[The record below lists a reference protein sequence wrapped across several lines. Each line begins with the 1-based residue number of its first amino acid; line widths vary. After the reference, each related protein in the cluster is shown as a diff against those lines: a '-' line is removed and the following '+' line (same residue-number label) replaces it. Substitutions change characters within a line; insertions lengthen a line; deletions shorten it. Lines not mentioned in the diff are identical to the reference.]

1 MQRAGEGSR
10 PRGAAQAGVAAE
22 AEDDLQSAARRLFAG
37 ESFVVS
43 DARQVGNPIV
53 HASPEFEALTL
64 YPVSELIGRDVGFLM
79 RDDTDQ
85 PAAAEA
91 RASALAGKAAS
102 AVVRAYRAD
111 GSFFYAEQRHYPLR
125 DEDGQVAF
133 VLTLVSDVTERVHAD
148 AAQEVARELNATLE
162 GDGRF
167 FHYALLVKDDGTVE
181 VPWASESFAMV
192 TGYPVADLVAS
203 GFARFV
209 HEEDRGRFAER
220 LAALRGQE
228 RRVDQYRMVTQ
239 GGAVVWVEDFAV
251 RRWRSDEAGVTAVYG
266 VAQDVTMAKRGAS
279 EMWRLAHVDPLTG
292 LPNHYLLEDRVQQA
306 QLLARRNG
314 TYLALAILDLDHFR
328 FVNQTFSRR
337 RGDRILL
344 ELSRRLRRSL
354 RRTDTLARWGGD
366 SFALLFA
373 DLPHR
378 FAVLPALRKALAAVE
393 EPFDDGTMSMQLSA
407 SLGVDLYPDPGEGR
421 PGDGRARTAVA
432 MIERAAEALRRAK
445 ETRRGSYLFCDE
457 DVDAAMRDR
466 ERTEAELREALTTDQ
481 LVLHYQPR
489 IDLAT
494 GAIHS
499 VEALVRWLHPERGLL
514 KPADFLP
521 LAEEVQLGQAL
532 FEWVLD
538 RACLQAKRWQEDRV
552 PRRVAVNISPQA
564 LERHDLAATVKTA
577 LQRHDL
583 HPALLE
589 IEVSEK
595 TALATLEANVQ
606 RLGELREMGVRVA
619 LDDFG
624 VAQASLQH
632 LRELPLDGLKID
644 RSFVARLG
652 EQAPGGDVDLL
663 RAIIG
668 IGKSL
673 RLRVTAEGVET
684 RAQNALLRSLRCD
697 EGQGFLFSQ
706 PVPPEYVP
714 LVA

>member
-1 MQRAGEGSR
+1 MHPVGDDRSEHAALEGMAVV
-10 PRGAAQAGVAAE
+10 G
-22 AEDDLQSAARRLFAG
+22 DDLQAAARRLFDG

-43 DARQVGNPIV
+43 DVRQVGNPIV
-53 HASPEFEALTL
+53 HASPEFEALTRYAAPDL
-64 YPVSELIGRDVGFLM
+64 LGRDVGFLM

-85 PAAAEA
+85 PAAAAA
-91 RASALAGKAAS
+91 RAAALGGRASS

-111 GSFFYAEQRHYPLR
+111 GGLFYAEQRLYPIK
-125 DEDGQVAF
+125 DAAGAVAF
-133 VLTLVSDVTERVHAD
+133 VVTLVSDVTDRVHAA

-167 FHYALLVKDDGTVE
+167 FHYALLVRDDGTVE
-181 VPWASESFAMV
+181 VPWASDSFGIV
-192 TGYPVADLVAS
+192 TGYEVGDLVAS

-209 HEEDRGRFAER
+209 HEEDRARFAER
-220 LAALRGQE
+220 LAALRRQE
-228 RRVDQYRMVTQ
+228 RRIDQYRLVTS

-251 RRWRSDEAGVTAVYG
+251 RRWRSEEAGITAVYG
-266 VAQDVTMAKRGAS
+266 VAQDVTRAKRGAS

-292 LPNHYLLEDRVQQA
+292 LPNHYLLEDRVQQG
-306 QLLARRNG
+306 QLQARRNEQ
-314 TYLALAILDLDHFR
+314 YLALAILDLDHFR
-328 FVNQTFSRR
+328 FINQTFSRR
-337 RGDRILL
+337 RGDRLLL
-344 ELSRRLRRSL
+344 ELSRRLKRTL

-366 SFALLFA
+366 SFALLLS
-373 DLPHR
+373 DLPHP

-393 EPFDDGTMSMQLSA
+393 EPFLDGSLSLRLAASM
-407 SLGVDLYPDPGEGR
+407 GVDVYPDPGVPHAAE
-421 PGDGRARTAVA
+421 GRARSASA
-432 MIERAAEALRRAK
+432 MIERATEALRRAK
-445 ETRRGSYLFCDE
+445 ETRRGSYRFAGDE
-457 DVDAAMRDR
+457 VDLLMSDR
-466 ERTEAELREALTTDQ
+466 VRTEAELREALAADQ

-494 GAIHS
+494 GSIDS
-499 VEALVRWLHPERGLL
+499 VEALVRWLHPERGLV

-521 LAEEVQLGQAL
+521 LVEEVQLGQAL
-532 FEWVLD
+532 FEWVLE
-538 RACLQAKRWQEDRV
+538 RACRQAKRWQDERV

-564 LERHDLAATVKTA
+564 LERHDLAATVKAA

-589 IEVSEK
+589 IEVSER
-595 TALATLEANVQ
+595 TALATLEANVE
-606 RLGELREMGVRVA
+606 RLGGLREMGVRVA

-644 RSFVARLG
+644 RSFVAKLG
-652 EQAPGGDVDLL
+652 DQAPGEDVDLL

-697 EGQGFLFSQ
+697 EGQGYLFSQ
-706 PVPPEYVP
+706 PVPAEYVP
-714 LVA
+714 VVA

>member
-1 MQRAGEGSR
+1 MHPAGENR
-10 PRGAAQAGVAAE
+10 REHTALAGAAAQVGDELQA
-22 AEDDLQSAARRLFAG
+22 SARRLFAG

-43 DARQVGNPIV
+43 DVRQVGNPIV

-64 YPVSELIGRDVGFLM
+64 YPAPELLGRDVGFLM

-91 RASALAGKAAS
+91 RTVALGGNAAT
-102 AVVRAYRAD
+102 AVVRSYRAD
-111 GSFFYAEQRHYPLR
+111 GSLFYSEQRHYPVK
-125 DEDGQVAF
+125 DASGAVAF
-133 VLTLVSDVTERVHAD
+133 LVTLVSDVTDRFHAA

-167 FHYALLVKDDGTVE
+167 FHYALLIKDDGRVQ
-181 VPWASESFAMV
+181 VAWASESFGIV
-192 TGYPVADLVAS
+192 TGYSVDDLVVS
-203 GFARFV
+203 GFDRFV
-209 HEEDRGRFAER
+209 HEEDRSRFSER
-220 LAALRGQE
+220 LAALSRQE
-228 RRVDQYRMVTQ
+228 RRVDQYRLVTQ
-239 GGAVVWVEDFAV
+239 GGGVVWVEDFAV
-251 RRWRSDEAGVTAVYG
+251 RRWRSEEAGVTAVYG
-266 VAQDVTMAKRGAS
+266 VAQDVTLAKRGAS
-279 EMWRLAHVDPLTG
+279 DMWRLAHVDPLTG

-314 TYLALAILDLDHFR
+314 QYVALAVLDLDHFR

-337 RGDRILL
+337 RGDRLLL
-344 ELSRRLRRSL
+344 ELSRRLKRTL

-373 DLPHR
+373 DLPHPY
-378 FAVLPALRKALAAVE
+378 AVLPALQKVLAAVE
-393 EPFDDGTMSMQLSA
+393 EPFADGSLSLQLAA
-407 SLGVDLYPDPGEGR
+407 SVGVDVYPDPDDPRPGEGR
-421 PGDGRARTAVA
+421 SRSASALIDRAT
-432 MIERAAEALRRAK
+432 EALRKAK
-445 ETRRGSYLFCDE
+445 ETRRGSYRFCDD
-457 DVDAAMRDR
+457 DVDLLMHERV
-466 ERTEAELREALTTDQ
+466 RTEAELREALATDQ

-494 GAIHS
+494 GAVGS

-521 LAEEVQLGQAL
+521 LVEEVQLGQAL
-532 FEWVLD
+532 FEKVLEG
-538 RACLQAKRWQEDRV
+538 ACRQAKRWQAERT

-564 LERHDLAATVKTA
+564 LERHDLAATVKAA

-589 IEVSEK
+589 IEVSER
-595 TALATLEANVQ
+595 TALATLEANIE

-644 RSFVARLG
+644 RSFVAKLG
-652 EQAPGGDVDLL
+652 EQAPGEDVDLL

-673 RLRVTAEGVET
+673 KLRVTAEGVET

-697 EGQGFLFSQ
+697 EGQGYLFSQ
-706 PVPPEYVP
+706 PVPAEFVP
-714 LVA
+714 VVA

>member
-1 MQRAGEGSR
+1 MQPAADDRHEHTALAGL
-10 PRGAAQAGVAAE
+10 AAQGG
-22 AEDDLQSAARRLFAG
+22 DDLQSAARRLFTG

-43 DARQVGNPIV
+43 DVRQVGNPIV

-64 YPVSELIGRDVGFLM
+64 YPVEELLGRDVGFLM

-91 RASALAGKAAS
+91 RTAALEGRSAS
-102 AVVRAYRAD
+102 AVVRSYRAD
-111 GSFFYAEQRHYPLR
+111 GRLFYAEQRHYPVK
-125 DEDGQVAF
+125 DSAGAVAF
-133 VLTLVSDVTERVHAD
+133 VVTLVADVTDRVHAS

-167 FHYALLVKDDGTVE
+167 FHYALLLKDDGGVE
-181 VPWASESFAMV
+181 VAWASDSFGIV
-192 TGYPVADLVAS
+192 TGYSVPDLVDS

-209 HEEDRGRFAER
+209 HEDDRVRFAER
-220 LAALRGQE
+220 LTALRQHD
-228 RRVDQYRMVTQ
+228 RRVDQYRMVSQ
-239 GGAVVWVEDFAV
+239 GGSVVWVEDFAV
-251 RRWRSDEAGVTAVYG
+251 RRWRSEEAGVTAVYG

-292 LPNHYLLEDRVQQA
+292 LPNAYLLEDRVQQA
-306 QLLARRNG
+306 QLQARRNG
-314 TYLALAILDLDHFR
+314 QYLALAILDLDHFR
-328 FVNQTFSRR
+328 FVNQTFSRK
-337 RGDRILL
+337 RGDRLLL
-344 ELSRRLRRSL
+344 ELSRRLRRTL

-366 SFALLFA
+366 SFALLLA

-378 FAVLPALRKALAAVE
+378 YAVLPALRKAMAAIE
-393 EPFDDGTMSMQLSA
+393 EPFEDGALSMQLAA
-407 SLGVDLYPDPGEGR
+407 SVGVDIYPDPDELRPSEGR
-421 PGDGRARTAVA
+421 SRTAAA
-432 MIERAAEALRRAK
+432 MIERATEALRRAK
-445 ETRRGSYLFCDE
+445 ETRPGSYTFFDDE
-457 DVDAAMRDR
+457 VDELMHERV
-466 ERTEAELREALTTDQ
+466 RTEAELREALATDQ

-538 RACLQAKRWQEDRV
+538 TACRQAKRWQEERV

-564 LERHDLAATVKTA
+564 LERHDLAATVKAA

-589 IEVSEK
+589 IEVSER
-595 TALATLEANVQ
+595 TALATLEANVT

-673 RLRVTAEGVET
+673 KLRVTAEGVET

-697 EGQGFLFSQ
+697 EGQGYLFSQ
-706 PVPPEYVP
+706 PVPAEYVP
-714 LVA
+714 VVA

>member
-1 MQRAGEGSR
+1 MHPVGDERSENAALEGL
-10 PRGAAQAGVAAE
+10 AE
-22 AEDDLQSAARRLFAG
+22 ARDDLQAAARRLFAG

-43 DARQVGNPIV
+43 DVRQVGNPIV
-53 HASPEFEALTL
+53 HASPEFEALTRYAAPDL
-64 YPVSELIGRDVGFLM
+64 LGRDVGFLM

-91 RASALAGKAAS
+91 RSAALGGRAAT

-111 GSFFYAEQRHYPLR
+111 GALFYAEERLYPIK
-125 DEDGQVAF
+125 DAAGAVAF
-133 VLTLVSDVTERVHAD
+133 VVTLVSDVTDRMHAA
-148 AAQEVARELNATLE
+148 AAQEVGRELNATLE

-167 FHYALLVKDDGTVE
+167 FHYALLVRDDGTVE
-181 VPWASESFAMV
+181 VPWASDSFGIV
-192 TGYPVADLVAS
+192 SGYDVADLVAS
-203 GFARFV
+203 GFVRFV
-209 HEEDRGRFAER
+209 HEEDRPRFAER
-220 LAALRGQE
+220 LASFRRQE
-228 RRVDQYRMVTQ
+228 RRIDQYRLVTR

-251 RRWRSDEAGVTAVYG
+251 RRWRSEEAGLTAVYG
-266 VAQDVTMAKRGAS
+266 VAQDVTQAKRGS
-279 EMWRLAHVDPLTG
+279 GEMWRLAHVDPLTG
-292 LPNHYLLEDRVQQA
+292 LPNSYLLEDRVQQG

-314 TYLALAILDLDHFR
+314 QYLALAILDLDHFR

-337 RGDRILL
+337 RGDRLLL

-366 SFALLFA
+366 SFALLLS
-373 DLPHR
+373 DLPQP
-378 FAVLPALRKALAAVE
+378 FAVLPALQKAMAAVE
-393 EPFDDGTMSMQLSA
+393 EPFQDGSLSLRLAA
-407 SLGVDLYPDPGEGR
+407 SVGVDVYPEPGAGR
-421 PGDGRARTAVA
+421 HAEGRARSAAA
-432 MIERAAEALRRAK
+432 MIERATEALRRAK
-445 ETRRGSYLFCDE
+445 ETRRGSYRFSDD
-457 DVDAAMRDR
+457 DVDLLMRDR
-466 ERTEAELREALTTDQ
+466 VRTEGELREALTADQ

-494 GAIHS
+494 GAIDS

-521 LAEEVQLGQAL
+521 LVEEVQLGQAL
-532 FEWVLD
+532 FEWVLE
-538 RACLQAKRWQEDRV
+538 RACRQAKRWQDERV

-564 LERHDLAATVKTA
+564 LERHDLAATVKAA

-583 HPALLE
+583 HPGLLE
-589 IEVSEK
+589 IEVSER
-595 TALATLEANVQ
+595 TALATLEANVE
-606 RLGELREMGVRVA
+606 RLGELRAMGVRVA

-644 RSFVARLG
+644 RSFVAKLG
-652 EQAPGGDVDLL
+652 EQAPGEDVDLL

-673 RLRVTAEGVET
+673 RLRVTAEGIET

-697 EGQGFLFSQ
+697 EGQGYLFSQ
-706 PVPPEYVP
+706 PVPAEYVP
-714 LVA
+714 AVA